1 MGQDKLWS
9 DVNGKPLIAHTL
21 AAVAA
26 ENDFDLVVMAAPRAR
41 WHDIERWTGETGL
54 GEVLL
59 VEGGERR
66 QDSVRSA
73 LNACTRAEW
82 VCVHDAARPLVTPAL
97 IRRVLAAA
105 HETGAATAGIPS
117 SDTIKVV
124 AGGTVTRTLDR
135 DGLLATQTPQAFR
148 TELLV
153 RAHRAAL
160 DDGVSADDDALLV
173 ERIGAPVAVVAG
185 EARNL
190 KVTHPHDLDVVRAL
204 LDSGP

>member
-26 ENDFDLVVMAAPRAR
+26 ERDFDLAVIAAPRAR
-41 WHDIERWTGETGL
+41 WDDIQRWTVAAGIG
-54 GEVLL
+54 GVVL

-73 LNACTRAEW
+73 LAACNDAEW

-97 IRRVLAAA
+97 IHRVLAAA
-105 HETGAATAGIPS
+105 REIGAATAGIPS

-135 DGLLATQTPQAFR
+135 DGLVATQTPQAFR

-153 RAHRAAL
+153 RAHQAAL
-160 DDGVSADDDALLV
+160 QDGVSADDDAFLV
-173 ERIGAPVAVVAG
+173 ERIGAPVAVVPG
-185 EARNL
+185 EMRNL

-204 LDSGP
+204 LDSR

>member
-41 WHDIERWTGETGL
+41 WHDIERWTGETGM

-59 VEGGERR
+59 VG
-66 QDSVRSA
+66 
-73 LNACTRAEW
+73 
-82 VCVHDAARPLVTPAL
+82 VHDAARPLVTPAL

-105 HETGAATAGIPS
+105 RETGAATAGIPS

-160 DDGVSADDDALLV
+160 EDGVSADDDALLV